1 MTTETTNLRL
11 RLPPKPKRWTYK
23 RILSIILFLLFIGWG
38 FSGLNYKGLAN
49 TFINGIT
56 GVIRGLMNP
65 DIEFLT
71 DMTIDGLPYAMI
83 ETLAIAIG
91 GTFVS
96 GILAI
101 PVALL
106 ASENIVGRKRSKI
119 GKVLIII
126 IRTFPEIILALIF
139 IGIVG
144 VGAPA
149 GMMALAV
156 HSVGMLAK
164 LYSESIESMDIG
176 VKEGVE
182 SCGGD
187 SSEVL
192 FRAVIPQVA
201 PEFMSYT
208 LFRFEINM
216 RAAAILGLVGAGG
229 IGVPLILATE
239 SNNDER
245 VAIILY
251 ALIITITIV
260 DLVSGSIRKRLTK

>member
-1 MTTETTNLRL
+1 MTTTNLL
-11 RLPPKPKRWTYK
+11 AKLPPKPKKWTAK
-23 RILSIILFLLFIGWG
+23 RIITIIFVVAVIAWG
-38 FSGLNYKGLAN
+38 FSGLNYKGIAN
-49 TFINGIT
+49 SFANGIT
-56 GVIRGLMNP
+56 GFIDGMLHP
-65 DIEFLT
+65 DIDFLT
-71 DMTIDGLPYAMI
+71 DMSIDGLPYALL

-106 ASENIVGRKRSKI
+106 ASENIVGKKASKI
-119 GKVLIII
+119 GKIII
-126 IRTFPEIILALIF
+126 IIVRTFPEIILALIF

-149 GMMALAV
+149 GMLALAV

-182 SCGGD
+182 SCGGN

-239 SNNDER
+239 SNKHER

-251 ALIITITIV
+251 ALIITITLI
-260 DLVSGSIRKRLTK
+260 DLISGAVRKRLTKQ